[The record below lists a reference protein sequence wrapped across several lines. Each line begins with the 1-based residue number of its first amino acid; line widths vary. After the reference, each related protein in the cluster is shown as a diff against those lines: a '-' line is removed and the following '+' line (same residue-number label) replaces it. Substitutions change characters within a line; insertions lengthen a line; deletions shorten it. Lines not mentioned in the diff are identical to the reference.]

1 MHPCG
6 TTRMHVYELCF
17 RAAAACLVNV
27 MSGSLY
33 AAWLIAMFDQVKGAS
48 MRW

>member
-6 TTRMHVYELCF
+6 TTQMHVYELCF

-27 MSGSLY
+27 MSGILY